1 MKEFQSKKGGRKL
14 YNDDFYN
21 LQQLVNSNTSFF
33 SSIGNNFVISGCK
46 IDSNKNIEGYVFLDD
61 KIRKVEKTSV
71 KNMLSPAIIPDD
83 TVIKDTYED
92 GNVSDIIYDYGCKI
106 VDLSTTAVNTSKI
119 SCNGNSNLLDSFLGN
134 FIAIANSQNI
144 QNVQGDVEFKN
155 FIKIVRGIA
164 SNGKMNCSST
174 MLPDGSIK
182 LSVESSSAYWII
194 VSPDGDISF
203 CSKGSD
209 GNDTVLFNLAKNENT
224 GALQTK
230 TATFNRLEG
239 DVLYV
244 DNIASAPSFNRK
256 LTNILEVSY
265 KTEWMNIID
274 YGDNSK
280 VSTLFCKVYNGIV
293 YIQGTLPDDFCDNS
307 KLSDYQYDKIS
318 NYGLPEGIP
327 YPKNNLDFVVM
338 SPQAYGVGIT
348 VHIANEGAYAGR
360 FCFKSDAYLT
370 NSESKFNMKYKFTP
384 SVAWQYPCE
393 FDYNMQS
400 NYELTAKERFYAC
413 TLNNYNYTCGFL
425 AYIQIATQLK
435 NKKDDTVSESYTWVE
450 AEYLGCVHRGNS
462 YPNFCSTGKGQSKFD
477 NIQIYNTGCVEGT
490 MYFRSVLDREKLYS
504 QTYYR
509 GEIVLEGVKIDPE
522 AESSPEVYI
531 VDGAKRTRALSEQG
545 YNASNQCK
553 LYVRK
558 GSKILSGISAKETKD
573 KPEKYIDLIYKPF
586 DSVNINTSGK
596 ATVEQLSD
604 DGEYFV
610 FKITRNT
617 SYNYSNVYVNGVR
630 NNSNKT
636 LFFNLLYQ

>member
-338 SPQAYGVGIT
+338 LSLI
-348 VHIANEGAYAGR
+348 HI
-360 FCFKSDAYLT
+360 
-370 NSESKFNMKYKFTP
+370 
-384 SVAWQYPCE
+384 
-393 FDYNMQS
+393 
-400 NYELTAKERFYAC
+400 
-413 TLNNYNYTCGFL
+413 
-425 AYIQIATQLK
+425 
-435 NKKDDTVSESYTWVE
+435 
-450 AEYLGCVHRGNS
+450 
-462 YPNFCSTGKGQSKFD
+462 
-477 NIQIYNTGCVEGT
+477 
-490 MYFRSVLDREKLYS
+490 
-504 QTYYR
+504 
-509 GEIVLEGVKIDPE
+509 
-522 AESSPEVYI
+522 
-531 VDGAKRTRALSEQG
+531 
-545 YNASNQCK
+545 
-553 LYVRK
+553 
-558 GSKILSGISAKETKD
+558 
-573 KPEKYIDLIYKPF
+573 
-586 DSVNINTSGK
+586 
-596 ATVEQLSD
+596 
-604 DGEYFV
+604 
-610 FKITRNT
+610 
-617 SYNYSNVYVNGVR
+617 
-630 NNSNKT
+630 
-636 LFFNLLYQ
+636 